1 MKEQTLTMK
10 RTKKA
15 LKRKNKKYT
24 GPKYSH
30 LEMMLMWAPLLGKAG
45 INMYETAPQEQ
56 PIYKDQPNDNTTT
69 FV

>member
-1 MKEQTLTMK
+1 MKEQTLAMK

-30 LEMMLMWAPLLGKAG
+30 LEMMLGWAPLLAKAG
-45 INMYETAPQEQ
+45 IYMYEEPAEAEGRVDGQ
-56 PIYKDQPNDNTTT
+56 TTT

>member
-1 MKEQTLTMK
+1 MKEQTLVMK

-30 LEMMLMWAPLLGKAG
+30 LEMMLGWAPLLAKAG
-45 INMYETAPQEQ
+45 INLYEQ
-56 PIYKDQPNDNTTT
+56 PAVAEGRVDGQSTT